1 MWATWMKMFWG
12 QFLFLKNISH
22 FHQENISVEINSV
35 IMAIE
40 IIVVIIIIF
49 WEGGG
54 GGGNDPRVRCV
65 DFQPEPSITWLS
77 SIQWIGVDMV

>member
-1 MWATWMKMFWG
+1 MKMFWG

-40 IIVVIIIIF
+40 IIVVVIIIF
-49 WEGGG
+49 WGGG
-54 GGGNDPRVRCV
+54 G
-65 DFQPEPSITWLS
+65 E
-77 SIQWIGVDMV
+77 

>member
-1 MWATWMKMFWG
+1 MIFHVSHLNENVLG
-12 QFLFLKNISH
+12 SISVPENISH

-49 WEGGG
+49 FGGG
-54 GGGNDPRVRCV
+54 GGWG
-65 DFQPEPSITWLS
+65 E
-77 SIQWIGVDMV
+77 